1 MKKTFSFLHGLMLL
15 AAVSLCAAQAGAQ
28 NEALRPQVEEMYK
41 AGLLGTWM
49 NGKEIKNRITNIYV
63 QSMEATS
70 NPEVLKLSKE
80 QKRWRASR
88 VAELYMKKRME
99 EDAVYLLT
107 VCLPDTTTKAFL
119 DRYKQY
125 QEREQQNAQSREYLE
140 MLAKIQTMPT
150 DDSCIQKQIEDYFL
164 PALKKYANRKLRK
177 PKAVEALPCPESY
190 QTAFAGFWE
199 KSEYAQTLMS
209 PIDLL
214 CDNIARNMSVYIYFA
229 DKYEREKEEK
239 AAQKDMNKRKEKMKE
254 FCSQNGPIFWRNR
267 FIEKG
272 ITEDDLRKLTPN
284 ASKEE
289 QAAFEQF
296 DQRMMSF
303 GQDNQ
308 TKMIRNFAAWH
319 SRWSKDEKEDHSI
332 LSAVPSPQE
341 LKEMQEQAEEQIFEK
356 PDILPSFPGGDIAL
370 LEFLSKN
377 IKYPSICQEQSI
389 HGRVYAS
396 FVVEKDGSITNI
408 KIMRSPHPA
417 MSGEATR
424 MLKIMPRWVP
434 GKLNGKPVRVK
445 FSVPIMFRLN

>member
-1 MKKTFSFLHGLMLL
+1 METMKTFLRGLMLL
-15 AAVSLCAAQAGAQ
+15 AAVSLCTAQAGAQ

-49 NGKEIKNRITNIYV
+49 NNREVKSRITNIYV

-70 NPEVLKLSKE
+70 DPEVLKLSKE
-80 QKRWRASR
+80 QKQWRASR
-88 VAELYMKKRME
+88 IAELYMKKRME

-150 DDSCIQKQIEDYFL
+150 DSCIQKQIEDYFL

-177 PKAVEALPCPESY
+177 PKPVEALPCPESY

-199 KSEYAQTLMS
+199 KSEYAQTLMV
-209 PIDLL
+209 PIEHL
-214 CDNIARNMSVYIYFA
+214 CTDVARNMSVYISHYN
-229 DKYEREKEEK
+229 KYT
-239 AAQKDMNKRKEKMKE
+239 AAQAQKDMRERHENMKE
-254 FCSQNGPIFWRNR
+254 FCNQNAPLFWRNR

-356 PDILPSFPGGDIAL
+356 PDIQPSFPGGDIAL

>member
-1 MKKTFSFLHGLMLL
+1 MLL

-70 NPEVLKLSKE
+70 DPEVLKLSKE
-80 QKRWRASR
+80 QKQWRASR
-88 VAELYMKKRME
+88 IAELYMKKRME
-99 EDAVYLLT
+99 EDAIYLLT
-107 VCLPDTTTKAFL
+107 VCLPDTTTKTFL
-119 DRYKQY
+119 ARYKQY

-140 MLAKIQTMPT
+140 MLAKIRTMPT
-150 DDSCIQKQIEDYFL
+150 DPSIEQQIEDYF
-164 PALKKYANRKLRK
+164 PPELKKYANNKLRK
-177 PKAVEALPCPESY
+177 PKPVEALPCPESY
-190 QTAFAGFWE
+190 QAAFADFWK
-199 KSEYAQTLMS
+199 KSEYAQTLVS

-214 CDNIARNMSVYIYFA
+214 CDNIARNMSVYIHFTHENERKREEKNA
-229 DKYEREKEEK
+229 QMEMSKRREKME
-239 AAQKDMNKRKEKMKE
+239 E
-254 FCSQNGPIFWRNR
+254 FCSENAPLFWRNR

-272 ITEDDLRKLTPN
+272 ITEDELRKLTPN

-296 DQRMMSF
+296 DQRMMF
-303 GQDNQ
+303 FRQDNQ

-319 SRWSKDEKEDHSI
+319 SRWSKDENEDHSI
-332 LSAVPSPQE
+332 LSAVPSPQK

-356 PDILPSFPGGDIAL
+356 PETNPYFPGGDIAL
-370 LEFLSKN
+370 LEFLGKN

-424 MLKIMPRWVP
+424 ILKIMPNWIP
-434 GKLNGKPVRVK
+434 GTLGGKPVRVK

>member
-1 MKKTFSFLHGLMLL
+1 MKKTFSFLRGLMLL

-70 NPEVLKLSKE
+70 DPEVLKLSKE
-80 QKRWRASR
+80 QKKWRASR

-119 DRYKQY
+119 ARYKQY

-199 KSEYAQTLMS
+199 KSEYTQTLMV
-209 PIDLL
+209 PIEHL
-214 CDNIARNMSVYIYFA
+214 CTNVARNMSVYISHYN
-229 DKYEREKEEK
+229 KYT
-239 AAQKDMNKRKEKMKE
+239 AAQAQKDMRERHENMKE
-254 FCSQNGPIFWRNR
+254 FCNQNAPLFWRNR

-308 TKMIRNFAAWH
+308 TKMIRNFGVWH

-434 GKLNGKPVRVK
+434 GKLNDKPVRVK